1 MEQEQIM
8 KIESE
13 LLELKV
19 RARNAGYKNI
29 IPRLPKKL
37 KNKETTL
44 QMSVM
49 SGFRKRLTNWKNGL
63 ITMENPGGLNSDN
76 SEKKSSK
83 LSESIVTL
91 AEHFNEPK
99 Q

>member
-8 KIESE
+8 KLESE
-13 LLELKV
+13 LLELKA
-19 RARNAGYKNI
+19 RARNVGYKNS

-37 KNKETTL
+37 KNKESGL
-44 QMSVM
+44 QLSVM
-49 SGFRKRLTNWKNGL
+49 SGFNKRLSNWKSGL
-63 ITMENPGGLNSDN
+63 IIMENPGGLNYDN
-76 SEKKSSK
+76 SEKKPTK
-83 LSESIVTL
+83 LSESIANL